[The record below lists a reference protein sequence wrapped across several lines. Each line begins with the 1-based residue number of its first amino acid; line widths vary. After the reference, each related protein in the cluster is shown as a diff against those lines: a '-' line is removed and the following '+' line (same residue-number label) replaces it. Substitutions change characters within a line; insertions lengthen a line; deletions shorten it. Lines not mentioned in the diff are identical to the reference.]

1 MAKKG
6 ESYAQVR
13 VDLGKWAQDYMRIN
27 NLNQVDLANR
37 LYDEGGKPVNRS
49 RVCDM
54 VKGRQ
59 NTMKF
64 LGIVVDSIYGGD
76 YTAMGRYAIDE
87 DGEETLAIL
96 AFKKSLD
103 KAGKGTTSRIVKAFM
118 NAMANK
124 KTDQI
129 KAAIKLLE
137 E

>member
-6 ESYAQVR
+6 ESYAQVK

-27 NLNQVDLANR
+27 NLNQVELAGR
-37 LYDEGGKPVNRS
+37 LYENGKPVNRA

-54 VKGRQ
+54 IHGRQ
-59 NTMKF
+59 NTMKY
-64 LGIVVDSIYGGD
+64 LQIIVNSIYLGD
-76 YTAMGRYAIDE
+76 YTAMGRYAIDK

-103 KAGKGTTSRIVKAFM
+103 KAGRGTASRVVKAFM

-124 KTDQI
+124 KTDRI